1 MTPIALLAVA
11 AASAQPAPQPAR
23 PTYMFETGTSLLQK
37 CENKAPEY
45 ALACTAY
52 IVGAIDGIR
61 KDIFIGRAQANCWPG
76 QVGAEKVRGVVI
88 AYLRKYPDQRR
99 MPASVIVSIAMND
112 AFPCNK

>member
-1 MTPIALLAVA
+1 
-11 AASAQPAPQPAR
+11 
-23 PTYMFETGTSLLQK
+23 MFETGTSLLQK